1 MVDRGRQAVRFRLT
15 TTAMRWALL
24 AAIVLAALGDA
35 AAQEPALRERPTA
48 RDRPAVQEQRATQ
61 ARPDAFVDAATV
73 VPGLMVD
80 ARYFGSH
87 NFIGTPID
95 GYERPL
101 CILSRPAAAALAQ
114 VARDL
119 EPRGL
124 VLKAFDCYRPARA
137 VRHFVRWARNVA
149 DTAHKAEFYPEID
162 KRDLFRLGYIAAQS
176 GHSRGSTIDLT
187 LARASDGS
195 VRVVARIMLRCAEP
209 VKCGCNGTA
218 RGRGTRGI
226 AVRPGEEEP

>member
-1 MVDRGRQAVRFRLT
+1 MRFRLT

-24 AAIVLAALGDA
+24 AAIVLGALGDA

-61 ARPDAFVDAATV
+61 ARPDAFVAAATV

-87 NFIGTPID
+87 NFVGTPID

-137 VRHFVRWARNVA
+137 VAA
-149 DTAHKAEFYPEID
+149 
-162 KRDLFRLGYIAAQS
+162 FRALGA
-176 GHSRGSTIDLT
+176 
-187 LARASDGS
+187 
-195 VRVVARIMLRCAEP
+195 
-209 VKCGCNGTA
+209 
-218 RGRGTRGI
+218 
-226 AVRPGEEEP
+226 